1 MAKVITVPRLGL
13 TMETATVT
21 TWMKQEGD
29 IVNKGE
35 VICIIETD
43 KASFDVEAPQS
54 GVLVKVMA
62 EEGSV
67 LPVGEVLAVIA
78 QTGESFDLEKLI
90 QQAKADMET
99 PAAVKPA
106 EARAVVRGPIL
117 PKEKRELK
125 VSPLAR
131 RIAEEKGI
139 MLEDIIGTGPGG
151 SITKED
157 VLRVWEQ
164 KGSIPTQPL
173 IVSKKIPL
181 KGIRKLIADRMS
193 LSWHTAPRVTQ
204 VMEVDMSEA
213 IRFREEC
220 WSDWEAKGVRVSIND
235 ILIKAVS
242 LALMENLEMNSS
254 LKENE
259 IEVYGNVNMGIAV
272 SAERGLIVPVLR
284 NAHQKTLLEIARESA
299 ILVQKVREG
308 KIGPDELSFGTFTI
322 TNIGTFGIDLFTPII
337 NPPESAILGVG
348 KLEKKVKVVD
358 DDKIAIRSVMNL
370 CLVFDHRVVD
380 GAPAARF
387 LGRVKE
393 ILERPVQLKELN

>member
-1 MAKVITVPRLGL
+1 M
-13 TMETATVT
+13 
-21 TWMKQEGD
+21 
-29 IVNKGE
+29 
-35 VICIIETD
+35 
-43 KASFDVEAPQS
+43 
-54 GVLVKVMA
+54 
-62 EEGSV
+62 
-67 LPVGEVLAVIA
+67 
-78 QTGESFDLEKLI
+78 
-90 QQAKADMET
+90 
-99 PAAVKPA
+99 
-106 EARAVVRGPIL
+106 
-117 PKEKRELK
+117 
-125 VSPLAR
+125 
-131 RIAEEKGI
+131 
-139 MLEDIIGTGPGG
+139 
-151 SITKED
+151 
-157 VLRVWEQ
+157 
-164 KGSIPTQPL
+164 
-173 IVSKKIPL
+173 
-181 KGIRKLIADRMS
+181 
-193 LSWHTAPRVTQ
+193 SWHTAPRVTQ

>member
-157 VLRVWEQ
+157 VLRV
-164 KGSIPTQPL
+164 
-173 IVSKKIPL
+173 
-181 KGIRKLIADRMS
+181 
-193 LSWHTAPRVTQ
+193 
-204 VMEVDMSEA
+204 
-213 IRFREEC
+213 
-220 WSDWEAKGVRVSIND
+220 
-235 ILIKAVS
+235 
-242 LALMENLEMNSS
+242 
-254 LKENE
+254 
-259 IEVYGNVNMGIAV
+259 
-272 SAERGLIVPVLR
+272 
-284 NAHQKTLLEIARESA
+284 
-299 ILVQKVREG
+299 
-308 KIGPDELSFGTFTI
+308 
-322 TNIGTFGIDLFTPII
+322 
-337 NPPESAILGVG
+337 
-348 KLEKKVKVVD
+348 
-358 DDKIAIRSVMNL
+358 
-370 CLVFDHRVVD
+370 
-380 GAPAARF
+380 
-387 LGRVKE
+387 
-393 ILERPVQLKELN
+393 